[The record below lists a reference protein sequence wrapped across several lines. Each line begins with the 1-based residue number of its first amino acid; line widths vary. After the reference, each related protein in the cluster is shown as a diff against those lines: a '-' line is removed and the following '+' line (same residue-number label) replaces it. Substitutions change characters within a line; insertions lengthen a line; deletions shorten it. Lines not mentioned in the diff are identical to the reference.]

1 MAKGTGGVAAL
12 RERRRSPLALAK
24 DIGGVAVQ
32 WRRRR
37 LRRQRERR
45 WSPLAVAKVRTR
57 VRLLVGGSEI
67 TGLMKL

>member
-1 MAKGTGGVAAL
+1 MERRWSPLAVAKGTGGVAAL

-24 DIGGVAVQ
+24 DIGGVAV
-32 WRRRR
+32 
-37 LRRQRERR
+37 QRERR